1 MAMRSNNP
9 KKKRFFDG
17 YTLLLFAIVV
27 LVILALPVSHPFT
40 GSVST
45 TAVTT
50 DLSKEGCPPT
60 PPEGILLDESG
71 CPLSRGPFLL
81 VQGDVSELK
90 EAQSRLAALSE
101 EITEVNTE
109 IAELQ
114 DRLKKHTVR
123 LEQLYKKE

>member
-1 MAMRSNNP
+1 MATRSNNS

-40 GSVST
+40 GSVDT

-50 DLSKEGCPPT
+50 DLSKEGLPPI
-60 PPEGILLDESG
+60 PPEDILLDESG
-71 CPLSRGPFLL
+71 CPLSGLFLL
-81 VQGDVSELK
+81 VQDDVDELK
-90 EAQSRLAALSE
+90 DAQSRLAALSE

-109 IAELQ
+109 IVELQ